1 MIRFLLKELISEHEF
16 KTGQALSINELS
28 DATGI
33 HRATIS
39 KIMNERGCVTR
50 TENIDR
56 LCKFFGCNVEDVMR
70 YVGEDE
76 LSQ

>member
-1 MIRFLLKELISEHEF
+1 MIRFLLKELISEYEF
-16 KTGQALSINELS
+16 KTGKSLTINDLSES
-28 DATGI
+28 TGI

-56 LCKFFGCNVEDVMR
+56 LCKFFQCSVENVMR
-70 YVGEDE
+70 YVDDDE